1 MKTFLQHIKEEEE
14 FNIHNVDYN
23 KNYGK
28 SFRFAYTPKD
38 QPGKFSM
45 VTPENDSAWTDWKPV
60 SSEHHSM
67 LRDKWHKHKEAGTL
81 HDFVAPHKVDQIAKH
96 VI

>member
-1 MKTFLQHIKEEEE
+1 
-14 FNIHNVDYN
+14 
-23 KNYGK
+23 
-28 SFRFAYTPKD
+28 
-38 QPGKFSM
+38 M